1 MVKFAQCRG
10 EDFPLCF
17 AHFITIN
24 RYCLSNYKNY
34 CLLNGLER
42 CKVFLK
48 FGDDHKCRSR
58 TSVKTSPEE
67 IFKMKETEIQ
77 KEKSRRTVRGELALM
92 VAVAINSLG
101 VVLMLHSGAGISA
114 ISSVPYAFSEVF
126 TRVSLGTWT
135 YIFQGLLVLSL
146 MILRKKF
153 VPQYLFSFVVGFAFS
168 ELLDVHESW
177 INVLPLTPGYRVI
190 YFLISYI
197 LLCIG
202 IALSNRCKLPIIP
215 TDLFPR
221 ELSDITSVTY
231 SKIKVGFDVTCL
243 AVTAGLTFAFLG
255 HLDGLGIG
263 TILAAFTMGK
273 VIGLIGKWMD
283 RHACFVSFMTQ
294 RQTA

>member
-1 MVKFAQCRG
+1 MILFVAWRIGVAFQFYGASTNMYRSHYSGLVLVATLLRACVAR
-10 EDFPLCF
+10 E
-17 AHFITIN
+17 
-24 RYCLSNYKNY
+24 LSWY
-34 CLLNGLER
+34 L
-42 CKVFLK
+42 
-48 FGDDHKCRSR
+48 
-58 TSVKTSPEE
+58 SVLPK
-67 IFKMKETEIQ
+67 
-77 KEKSRRTVRGELALM
+77 L
-92 VAVAINSLG
+92 
-101 VVLMLHSGAGISA
+101 
-114 ISSVPYAFSEVF
+114 
-126 TRVSLGTWT
+126 SLGTWT